1 MQNGKKFQKRIK
13 IGTPKQ
19 IRILKATVM
28 ITTKNFNP
36 PPPRNAK
43 VVKIEDTNIK
53 TRLKNEELYDEIAKR
68 LLKFS
73 NRKSFPLESQYKRAC
88 RMVASKRAK
97 LSKGN
102 VKDIVNELKLN
113 EEDTAFVFKKVYCK
127 LVNVYATVKF

>member
-1 MQNGKKFQKRIK
+1 M
-13 IGTPKQ
+13 
-19 IRILKATVM
+19 
-28 ITTKNFNP
+28 
-36 PPPRNAK
+36 
-43 VVKIEDTNIK
+43 
-53 TRLKNEELYDEIAKR
+53 KNEELYDEIAKK

-127 LVNVYATVKF
+127 LINVYATVKF